1 MEARVPTTAS
11 GGGVPMNVETVTLPI
26 GGYEIR
32 FPCNP
37 YDSQKV
43 LMDRVLQ
50 ALKQSQVGIG
60 RSV

>member
-1 MEARVPTTAS
+1 
-11 GGGVPMNVETVTLPI
+11 MNVETVTLPI

>member
-1 MEARVPTTAS
+1 METRVPPTTSS
-11 GGGVPMNVETVTLPI
+11 GAVPTNVETVTLPI